1 MIFYNILTRIKV
13 LSIYYMYIKFIALY
27 SHLHQIQHLDCCMPT
42 GTTFKYVEGG
52 WDREAQEVVW
62 KCRKYQFVYLKLF
75 KCSYRSSVLL
85 AAQSQATGAPV
96 EAFKALTSTPRVEL
110 SLPSTRCS
118 PGIFGDSFV
127 VPAMMPMVM
136 DDDGWWRWSLMWV

>member
-1 MIFYNILTRIKV
+1 MKMSEIPVRI
-13 LSIYYMYIKFIALY
+13 
-27 SHLHQIQHLDCCMPT
+27 
-42 GTTFKYVEGG
+42 
-52 WDREAQEVVW
+52 
-62 KCRKYQFVYLKLF
+62 F

-136 DDDGWWRWSLMWV
+136 DDDG